1 MDSVKT
7 APEKAPVTKKQKPLK
22 AGPLKTFLANW
33 ELLLLCVPSVVLN
46 LVFHYIPLTGIIMA
60 FKDYNLRKGIWGSD
74 WAGFVNFKMMFM
86 STDFPKL
93 LRNTVCYSLWFL
105 FIGMVANVIV
115 ALLLFEINNKTCLKV
130 YQTIITF
137 PNFLSMVIVG
147 FITFAILHPQQG
159 FMNSILVMFGGE
171 HGAFDVYGKPGVWP
185 FILTV
190 VNIWKGVG
198 MGCILYY
205 ANLIGID
212 TTLYEAAVID
222 GANRWQQ
229 TWHIS
234 LPSLIPLIAIQLI
247 MGVGSTFNTGLDLFY
262 QIPRNQSIL
271 YETTDV
277 IATYIYR
284 GLTGSNYEMS
294 TALGLMQSV
303 AGLFMVVGVNAVVRK
318 ISPENSMF

>member
-7 APEKAPVTKKQKPLK
+7 APEKAPVVQKKKPLK
-22 AGPLKTFLANW
+22 AGPLKTFLGNW
-33 ELLLLCVPSVVLN
+33 ELLLLCVPSLVLN
-46 LVFHYIPLTGIIMA
+46 LLFHYVPLTGIVMA
-60 FKDYNLRKGIWGSD
+60 FKDYNFRKGIWGSN
-74 WAGFVNFKMMFM
+74 WAGFVNFKLMFL
-86 STDFPKL
+86 STDFPRL

-105 FIGMVANVIV
+105 FIGTVANIIV
-115 ALLLFEINNKTCLKV
+115 ALLLFEINSKAALKT

-147 FITFAILHPQQG
+147 FISFAILHPNSG
-159 FMNSILVMFGGE
+159 FLNEVLEMFGVPSGTVN
-171 HGAFDVYGKPGVWP
+171 VYQTVGVWP
-185 FILTV
+185 LILTI

-229 TWHIS
+229 TFHIS
-234 LPSLIPLIAIQLI
+234 LPSLLPLICIQLI
-247 MGVGSTFNTGLDLFY
+247 MGVGSTFSTGLDLFY
-262 QIPRNQSIL
+262 QIPRNIPVL

-284 GLTGSNYEMS
+284 GLTGANYEMS
-294 TALGLMQSV
+294 TALGLMQST
-303 AGLFMVVGVNAVVRK
+303 AGLVMVVLANAVVRK
-318 ISPENSMF
+318 VSPENSMF